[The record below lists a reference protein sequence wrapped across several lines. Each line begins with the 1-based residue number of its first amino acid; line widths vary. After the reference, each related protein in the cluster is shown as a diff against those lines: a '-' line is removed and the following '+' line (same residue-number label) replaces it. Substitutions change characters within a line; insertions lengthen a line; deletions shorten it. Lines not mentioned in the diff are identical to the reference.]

1 MNWVYSVFVA
11 VLFFL
16 LTPGILLSLPP
27 KSSKYVVA
35 FVHAI
40 VFAVVLHFSGSFISS
55 CASVISVK
63 EGVQGQ
69 PQQSAY
75 ALRGQSPGPRAQAAQ
90 AQAQQAQAA
99 NR

>member
-40 VFAVVLHFSGSFISS
+40 VIAVVLHFSGSFI
-55 CASVISVK
+55 
-63 EGVQGQ
+63 
-69 PQQSAY
+69 
-75 ALRGQSPGPRAQAAQ
+75 
-90 AQAQQAQAA
+90 
-99 NR
+99 